1 MAPVYARCFTKMHEL
16 LHGREKVRQEQ
27 GQRQEGKEQKQEQVR
42 SSSSECSQSKLAN
55 GQTLIFFGDYIC
67 F

>member
-1 MAPVYARCFTKMHEL
+1 MAPVYARCFTKMQEL

-42 SSSSECSQSKLAN
+42 SSSSECSQSKSHP
-55 GQTLIFFGDYIC
+55 
-67 F
+67 